1 VVDPSAIPRIEGD
14 MDALGGHARA
24 LAQVGVG
31 FATTGERIHATWQQL
46 GSVYVAPEAGQL
58 LAATGPVQ
66 HVSAAVGEDIRAV
79 ARALQTYADTV
90 RPIQQRLE
98 QLRAQAAVL
107 AIVGDGAA
115 DGDLDQDRIDEQ
127 RRLTGAVDAAV
138 AEFQAAERA
147 CANAI
152 TTLYGGTQYRADD
165 GDGRREPGEYG
176 YSAQQLARGLGAEP
190 GHPWGAPT
198 GVDPGVLGDVRDML
212 ARLLPDPP
220 AGGSPEQNAAWW
232 ASLSP
237 GVQQALMA
245 ISPGVLGN
253 LNGLPATVRDQAN
266 RARLRSE
273 ASRLDA
279 EITRVRAGL
288 APHRSA
294 PGFQVGYYD
303 ELRRLEQLEAKR
315 ASVKAI
321 EETLARGDR
330 QLLVLD
336 LSGERAEAAIAIGD
350 VDTAEHVAVF
360 TPGFTTTVDGDGGL
374 KGYDEQMR
382 QLQQQANRRAFE
394 SGGGSVATV
403 TWIGYQ
409 APQWSGVLSPSDS
422 VASQGPAERGAVDL
436 AEFYRGIN
444 ASRADDPHLTA
455 IGHSYGST
463 TTGLAVQQPGTGVD
477 DVIVAGSPGIGTS
490 DVDDLHVPEGHTY
503 VVEARGDPVA
513 DLANFG
519 KDPNTMEGVTG
530 LSAREE
536 TAGGSRLG
544 ETTGHGI
551 WDDENPRNGYLA
563 QDTSSQYNISVVVAG
578 APERAV
584 HDRGVGLGDWLW

>member
-1 VVDPSAIPRIEGD
+1 

-46 GSVYVAPEAGQL
+46 GAVYVAPEAGQL

-115 DGDLDQDRIDEQ
+115 DGDLDQDRVDEQ

-152 TTLYGGTQYRADD
+152 STLYGGTQYRADD

-190 GHPWGAPT
+190 GHPWGQPSE
-198 GVDPGVLGDVRDML
+198 VDPGLLGDIRQML
-212 ARLLPDPP
+212 ASILPYPP
-220 AGGSPEQNAAWW
+220 LAGTPEQNAAWW

-288 APHRSA
+288 APRGG
-294 PGFQVGYYD
+294 PGYHVAHHD

-315 ASVKAI
+315 ASIAAVQ
-321 EETLARGDR
+321 ETLAKPGQR

-336 LSGERAEAAIAIGD
+336 LSGERAEAAVAVGN
-350 VDTAEHVAVF
+350 VDTADHVAVF
-360 TPGFTTTVDGDGGL
+360 TPGLGSTVDGGL

-382 QLQQQANRRAFE
+382 QLQQQAQRQSDKYGE
-394 SGGGSVATV
+394 GGTVGTV

-409 APQWSGVLSPSDS
+409 APQQYGASAFVGQAEAGSD
-422 VASQGPAERGAVDL
+422 DL

-444 ASRADDPHLTA
+444 ASRADDPHVTA

-477 DVIVAGSPGIGTS
+477 EAVFVGSPGIGTS
-490 DVDDLHVPEGHTY
+490 DVDDLHVQGGHTY
-503 VVEARGDPVA
+503 VVEAQWDGVA
-513 DLANFG
+513 DLGRFG
-519 KDPNTMEGVTG
+519 TDPNQMEGVTG

-536 TAGGSRLG
+536 SVDGRQLG
-544 ETTGHGI
+544 ETTGHSTG
-551 WDDENPRNGYLA
+551 DANGYLA
-563 QDTSSQYNISVVVAG
+563 DDTASQHNISTVVAG
-578 APERAV
+578 VAEQAV
-584 HDRGVGLGDWLW
+584 HDDGAGLGDVLRSGGTGPFW